1 MKQFNRFTIIQK
13 PFIFTL
19 LSNREARVIL
29 IYTLKK
35 DLLALLKQNKKIE
48 MIKNELAP
56 NIGPFVSYNKCN
68 NIVN

>member
-48 MIKNELAP
+48 MIK
-56 NIGPFVSYNKCN
+56 K
-68 NIVN
+68 